1 MVFARRFWRVNDS
14 LLDHQNFK
22 HLSFPILLL
31 YRRLNRHYSD
41 LNRVHIVH
49 FCFDLY
55 SDNGLI
61 PFTVLTVLN
70 GHGIK
75 RSTVRFLTVL
85 YDLYNL

>member
-49 FCFDLY
+49 FRFDLY
-55 SDNGLI
+55 SDNGLV
-61 PFTVLTVLN
+61 PLN
-70 GHGIK
+70 GIKRSAVNGIK
-75 RSTVRFLTVL
+75 RSTIRLLTV
-85 YDLYNL
+85 